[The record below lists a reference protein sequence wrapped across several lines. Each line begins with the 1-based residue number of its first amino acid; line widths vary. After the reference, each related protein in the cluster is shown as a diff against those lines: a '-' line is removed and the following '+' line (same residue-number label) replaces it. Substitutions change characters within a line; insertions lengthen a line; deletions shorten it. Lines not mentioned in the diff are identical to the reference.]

1 MPHKPSVLGRLVAL
15 SIRGSW
21 VTVAIALAAA
31 IAAGVYAVGH
41 FSMTTDTEQLIS
53 AKLPWRQNGI
63 AFDKAFPEQGDTIAV
78 VVDGQ
83 TPELAESAA
92 QTLADKLAARKDFIL
107 GVDRPDGGPFW
118 NREGLLLLPLDQV
131 QKTLNQLIA
140 AQPFLGPLAA
150 DPGLRGAM
158 STLQTMALGV
168 QSGSAKLSDIDKPIK
183 GLATAMQS
191 AADGKPTFFSWQAMF
206 SDTGP
211 TVSARRFV
219 LVRPKLDY
227 SALEPG
233 AAASAAIRQ
242 TAADAGLDA
251 AHGVRVRLTG
261 SVPLSDE
268 EFASLADRAVPM
280 LIAMLAAVLVM
291 LWLAV
296 RSVRVMGAIM
306 ATTLIGLVM
315 TAGLGLAMVGRFNLI
330 SVAFIPLFVGLGVD
344 FGIQFAVKYRADSLV
359 LPTRDDALIAAG
371 SEVGVPLALAAAAV
385 AAGFFAFLPT
395 TYIGV
400 SELGLIAG
408 AGMVIAFVLAVTL
421 LPALL
426 HLLSPSLEGARSGF
440 DALGP
445 LNKVMTGSRRK
456 VLWANAAVAVIC
468 VCLLPFVHFDSNP
481 LDLKNPKSESM
492 ATLNDLMKDPTQSP
506 NTIDVLTP
514 SVAAADALS
523 ARLEKL
529 PQVQYALTLSTFT
542 PTDQSAKL
550 AAIADA
556 SMLLDT
562 TINPFAVAPPAS
574 DAELQASLSQTAK
587 ALRSAVGRDR
597 SAAGQDALT
606 LADALDRLASGPPAH
621 RAAADAAVSQPLQVL
636 LGQLREM
643 LQARPLTLQTLPPQ
657 VVSQW
662 ISPDGHSRVQVFPS
676 GGVLDDAG
684 IRRFAQAVSAV
695 APNASG
701 GPVSIV
707 QAGNTIVDAFREAG
721 VLSLIAITILLFI
734 VLRRPRD
741 VAYTV
746 LPVLL
751 TGLLTLGAC
760 VVLNQPINFANI
772 IALPLLFGIGVA
784 FQIYQVMAWRAGKTD
799 FLTSSLARAVLF
811 SGLTTGVAFGA
822 LIISSH
828 PGTASMGRL
837 LLISLAFTLA
847 TALFFG
853 PALMG
858 PPPAKRAPEP
868 TV

>member
-1 MPHKPSVLGRLVAL
+1 
-15 SIRGSW
+15 
-21 VTVAIALAAA
+21 
-31 IAAGVYAVGH
+31 
-41 FSMTTDTEQLIS
+41 
-53 AKLPWRQNGI
+53 
-63 AFDKAFPEQGDTIAV
+63 
-78 VVDGQ
+78 
-83 TPELAESAA
+83 
-92 QTLADKLAARKDFIL
+92 
-107 GVDRPDGGPFW
+107 
-118 NREGLLLLPLDQV
+118 
-131 QKTLNQLIA
+131 
-140 AQPFLGPLAA
+140 
-150 DPGLRGAM
+150 M

-183 GLATAMQS
+183 GLAVAMQS
-191 AADGKPTFFSWQAMF
+191 AADGKPTYFSWQAMF
-206 SDTGP
+206 SDSGP
-211 TVSARRFV
+211 TVSSRRFV

-233 AAASAAIRQ
+233 AAASAVIRQ
-242 TAADAGLDA
+242 TAAQAGLDA
-251 AHGVRVRLTG
+251 AHGVKVRLTG

-280 LIAMLAAVLVM
+280 LIVMLAAVLGM

-296 RSVRVMGAIM
+296 RSVRVTGAIM
-306 ATTLIGLVM
+306 ATTLIGLVI

-344 FGIQFAVKYRADSLV
+344 FGIQFAVKYRADTLI
-359 LPTRDDALIAAG
+359 LPTREEALIAAG

-408 AGMVIAFVLAVTL
+408 AGMVIAFILAVTL

-426 HLLSPSLEGARSGF
+426 HLLNPPLEGARSGF
-440 DALGP
+440 EALAP
-445 LNKVMTGSRRK
+445 VNQAMRARRRQ
-456 VLWANAAVAVIC
+456 VLWANAAVAAIC
-468 VCLLPFVHFDSNP
+468 LCLLPFVRFDSNP

-523 ARLEKL
+523 AKLEKL

-542 PTDQSAKL
+542 PTDQTAKL

-556 SMLLDT
+556 GMLLDT
-562 TINPFAVAPPAS
+562 TINPFGVAPPPS
-574 DAELQASLSQTAK
+574 DAELQASLTQTAK

-597 SAAGQDALT
+597 TQAGQDALT
-606 LADALDRLASGPPAH
+606 LASALDRLASGPPEH

-643 LQARPLTLQTLPPQ
+643 LQAKPLTLQTLPPE

-662 ISPDGHSRVQVFPS
+662 ITPDGRSRVQVFPS

-721 VLSLIAITILLFI
+721 VLSFIAITILLFI
-734 VLRRPRD
+734 VLRRVRD
-741 VAYTV
+741 VAITMAPDRADRPADPGHLRGDRPAAQLRQHHRPAAAV
-746 LPVLL
+746 RHRRGLPHLFRD
-751 TGLLTLGAC
+751 GL
-760 VVLNQPINFANI
+760 
-772 IALPLLFGIGVA
+772 AL
-784 FQIYQVMAWRAGKTD
+784 
-799 FLTSSLARAVLF
+799 
-811 SGLTTGVAFGA
+811 
-822 LIISSH
+822 
-828 PGTASMGRL
+828 GRL
-837 LLISLAFTLA
+837 A
-847 TALFFG
+847 
-853 PALMG
+853 PADLQPG
-858 PPPAKRAPEP
+858 AGGASSAP
-868 TV
+868 

>member
-1 MPHKPSVLGRLVAL
+1 MSQKPSVLGRLVAQ
-15 SIRGSW
+15 SIRGAW
-21 VTVAIALAAA
+21 LTIAVALIVAVG
-31 IAAGVYAVGH
+31 AGVYAAGH
-41 FSMTTDTEQLIS
+41 FNMTTDTEQLIS
-53 AKLPWRQNGI
+53 AKLPWRQHGI
-63 AFDKAFPEQGDTIAV
+63 AFNKAFPDQGDTIAV

-83 TPELAESAA
+83 TPELAESGA
-92 QTLADKLAARKDFIL
+92 QTLADKLALRKDMFFS
-107 GVDRPDGGPFW
+107 VDRPDGGPFW
-118 NREGLLLLPLDQV
+118 NQEGLLLLPLDQV
-131 QKTLNQLIA
+131 RQTLNQLIS
-140 AQPFLGPLAA
+140 AQAFLGPLAA
-150 DPGLRGAM
+150 DPSLRGVM
-158 STLQTMALGV
+158 GSLQTMSLGV
-168 QSGSAKLSDIDKPIK
+168 QSGSAKLSDIDKPVK

-191 AADGKPTFFSWQAMF
+191 AADGKPTFFSWQALF
-206 SDTGP
+206 NDSGP
-211 TVSARRFV
+211 TASARKFV

-233 AAASAAIRQ
+233 AAASALIRQ
-242 TAADAGLDA
+242 TAAQAGLDE
-251 AHGVRVRLTG
+251 AHGVKVRLTG

-296 RSVRVMGAIM
+296 RSVRVTAAIM
-306 ATTLIGLVM
+306 ATTLIGLVI
-315 TAGLGLAMVGRFNLI
+315 TAGLGLLMVGRFNLI

-344 FGIQFAVKYRADSLV
+344 FGIQFAVKYRADTLI

-395 TYIGV
+395 SYIGV

-408 AGMVIAFVLAVTL
+408 AGMVVAFVLAVTL

-426 HLLSPSLEGARSGF
+426 HVLRPKVTGARAGF
-440 DALGP
+440 EALGP
-445 LNKVMTGSRRK
+445 LNDLMRSHRRQ
-456 VLWANAAVAVIC
+456 VLLANGAVALIC
-468 VCLLPFVHFDSNP
+468 LGLLPFVHFDSNP

-492 ATLNDLMKDPTQSP
+492 ATLNDLMKDPSQST

-523 ARLEKL
+523 DKLEKL
-529 PQVQYALTLSTFT
+529 PEVQYALTLSTFT
-542 PTDQSAKL
+542 PTDQTAKL

-556 SMLLDT
+556 NTLLDT
-562 TINPFAVAPPAS
+562 TINPFAVAPPPS
-574 DAELQASLSQTAK
+574 DAETVASLSQAAV
-587 ALRSAVGRDR
+587 ALRAAVGADR
-597 SAAGQDALT
+597 SPAGQDALA
-606 LADALDRLASGPPAH
+606 LASALDRLALGPAAH
-621 RAAADAAVSQPLQVL
+621 RAAADTAVSQPLGVL
-636 LGQLREM
+636 LGQLRAM
-643 LQARPLTLQTLPPQ
+643 LTAQPLTLATLPAN
-657 VVSQW
+657 VLHQW
-662 ISPDGHSRVQVFPS
+662 VAPDGQSRVEVFPK

-684 IRRFAQAVSAV
+684 MRRFASAVSAV

-707 QAGNTIVDAFREAG
+707 QAGKSIVDAFIEAG
-721 VLSLIAITILLFI
+721 ILSLIAITILLFA
-734 VLRRPRD
+734 VLRRFVD
-741 VAYTV
+741 VLFTV

-760 VVLNQPINFANI
+760 VVLRQPINFANI

-784 FQIYQVMAWRAGKTD
+784 FQIYQVMAWRAGKTN

-811 SGLTTGVAFGA
+811 SGLTTGMCFGS

-837 LLISLAFTLA
+837 LLISLTFTLA

-858 PPPAKRAPEP
+858 NPPAERAKEP
-868 TV
+868 AV